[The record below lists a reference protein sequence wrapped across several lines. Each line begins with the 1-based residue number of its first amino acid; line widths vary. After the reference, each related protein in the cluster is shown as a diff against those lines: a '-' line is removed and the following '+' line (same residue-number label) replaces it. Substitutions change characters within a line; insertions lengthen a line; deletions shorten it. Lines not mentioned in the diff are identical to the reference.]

1 MPYTNRITLTDR
13 TIAGA
18 KTTLYDT
25 LVPGL
30 LLRVRDSGRRVFY
43 VVYRDAAGKQRW
55 VVVRDPALVSH
66 EYPILTLARARELAR
81 AILEAAGTGRDPVA
95 DRAKADQARRTA
107 RTHTFGALCDEYLE
121 KWAKPRKKTWRDD
134 ALEIRTQLGAWKDRP
149 VVSIRRRDVRELL
162 DAMVARGAPVRAN
175 RTLSLISKILNFG
188 LDREWVEANVAA
200 KMAKPTKE
208 TPRTRKLTA
217 AEIAKFWEWAE
228 REPPAKIEADVAA
241 VARWRLNRALLQ
253 LRLVTA
259 QRGIELL
266 GMQWSDLD
274 WGDDEAG
281 AWWMIPKTK
290 NGQAQRIPLTAPAV
304 TILRDLQTRT
314 RDLDGY
320 VFAGILS
327 TRDRHDMLADVPIK
341 NFQPK
346 DLRRTVATELAT
358 LGVDRFTI
366 ARVLN
371 HTDRSITAVY
381 DVYAYGPQK
390 RAALDQWA
398 ARLALLTT
406 PPPSLRIVR

>member
-1 MPYTNRITLTDR
+1 MPSTNRTPLTDR
-13 TIAGA
+13 AIAGA
-18 KTTLYDT
+18 KTTLYDAI
-25 LVPGL
+25 LPGL
-30 LLRVRDSGRRVFY
+30 VLRVRDSGKRMFY
-43 VVYRDAAGKQRW
+43 VVYRNAAGKQQW
-55 VVVRDPALVSH
+55 ILVRDPALVSH

-81 AILEAAGTGRDPVA
+81 GILETAGDGRDPVA
-95 DRAKADQARRTA
+95 DLATAAQARRTA
-107 RTHTFGALCDEYLE
+107 RVQTFGALCDEYLE
-121 KWAKPRKKTWRDD
+121 KWAKPRKKSWLDD
-134 ALEIRTQLGAWKDRP
+134 ALEIRTQLKDWKDRP

-162 DAMVARGAPVRAN
+162 DAMVARGAKVRAN

-208 TPRTRKLTA
+208 TPRTRKLSA
-217 AEIAKFWEWAE
+217 DEILTFWQWANQ
-228 REPPAKIEADVAA
+228 EPDTDDAFEA
-241 VARWRLNRALLQ
+241 ARWRLNRALLK

-259 QRGIELL
+259 QRGTELL
-266 GMQWSDLD
+266 GMQWADLE
-274 WGDDEAG
+274 WGDETAG
-281 AWWMIPKTK
+281 AWWMIPVTK

-304 TILRDLQTRT
+304 AILRDLQART

-320 VFAGILS
+320 VFAGIRS
-327 TRDRHDMLADVPIK
+327 ARDRKDLLADLTIK
-341 NFQPK
+341 HVQPK

-406 PPPSLRIVR
+406 PPSSLRLVR